1 MEIFTELNKQENLS
15 VILGFFDGIHRGH
28 KAVINAGVS
37 YAKNNCLKSALITF
51 KDSPAKIIKNIDT
64 KYILTQSEKIEKI
77 ESLGIDYLYL
87 LNFDEEFSKITAKDY
102 LENLVNIL
110 SPKAIAT
117 GYNHYFGYNKSG
129 NADYLRLMQE
139 KYGYKYL
146 EVSPI
151 EIKEGVVSSSKI
163 REALLSGNINLANI
177 MLGYRFYIKNTVI
190 HGAQI
195 GRTIGFKTAN
205 LLFQNAV
212 IELPNGVYAVEVQ
225 VDGIN
230 YMGIANY
237 GLKPTV
243 TNDTKKLLEVHILN
257 FDDDIYGKEIKV
269 SFLNKIR
276 DEKKFDSL
284 VELKTQIKKDIECLE
299 L

>member
-1 MEIFTELNKQENLS
+1 MAACL
-15 VILGFFDGIHRGH
+15 FF
-28 KAVINAGVS
+28 
-37 YAKNNCLKSALITF
+37 
-51 KDSPAKIIKNIDT
+51 
-64 KYILTQSEKIEKI
+64 
-77 ESLGIDYLYL
+77 
-87 LNFDEEFSKITAKDY
+87 
-102 LENLVNIL
+102 
-110 SPKAIAT
+110 
-117 GYNHYFGYNKSG
+117 
-129 NADYLRLMQE
+129 
-139 KYGYKYL
+139 
-146 EVSPI
+146 
-151 EIKEGVVSSSKI
+151 
-163 REALLSGNINLANI
+163 
-177 MLGYRFYIKNTVI
+177 RFYIKNTVI

-205 LLFQNAV
+205 LLFQNDV
-212 IELPNGVYAVEVQ
+212 IELPKGVYAVEVQ
-225 VDGIN
+225 VDNIN